1 MEINTSLTEL
11 ASSITS
17 ERTKTPN
24 ILRIA
29 GTGDWHVGHHN
40 TPTDEIVTAVL
51 TAFPDNEET
60 AKLDLII
67 IEGDVYDHDLYL
79 YSTDEEKFKFCKRH
93 LLYLSKKYDIPI
105 IVLEGTPDHDWKQ
118 SRSFI
123 IENELLKI
131 GADVR
136 YVDSV
141 EIIYIERLDMHF
153 LCVPD
158 AWRPTTAETWE
169 IVQATLKRHNLTKVD
184 FCVMHGCFPHQLP
197 ELDGKIQMHNSK
209 NYMSITEYYIII
221 GHIHQSSQ
229 YEKIIAPGSIGR
241 LAHRDEGDKGH
252 VRIDI
257 DLVNR
262 KDKIRFIKNPF
273 ATPYITLD
281 MKRLESDAVFEL
293 IEFKLKEYSK
303 FPTLNFR
310 ILSHSDDVATL
321 MYRNITKLY
330 PQVKWAHKSA
340 DDKKK
345 VQQLVTA
352 LVDKRVELK
361 RVSLGRDNIADV
373 VYERILQKE
382 PTLAEGCRTLL
393 KEIINGIN

>member
-1 MEINTSLTEL
+1 ML
-11 ASSITS
+11 ASLLPTS
-17 ERTKTPN
+17 RTKTPN
-24 ILRIA
+24 VLRLA
-29 GTGDWHVGHHN
+29 ATGDWHIGHHN
-40 TPTDEIVTAVL
+40 TPTEQIVQAVL

-79 YSTDEEKFKFCKRH
+79 YSKDEETFKYCKRH
-93 LLYLSKKYDIPI
+93 LLYISKKYDIPI

-123 IENELLKI
+123 VENKLLEI

-136 YVDSV
+136 YVDTV
-141 EIIYIERLDMHF
+141 EIIYIEKLDMHF

-158 AWRPTTAETWE
+158 AYRPTTAETWQ
-169 IVQATLKRHNLTKVD
+169 IVKDTLKRHNLTKVD

-197 ELDGKIQMHNSK
+197 ELDGKIQMHDSR
-209 NYMSITEYYIII
+209 NYMSITEYYILI

-229 YEKIIAPGSIGR
+229 FEKIIAPGSIGR

-252 VRIDI
+252 VVIDV

-262 KDKIRFIKNPF
+262 KDKIRFVKNPF
-273 ATPYITLD
+273 ATPYVTIDMRKLD
-281 MKRLESDAVFEL
+281 SDEVFKRIDA
-293 IEFKLKEYSK
+293 KLKEYSK
-303 FPTLNFR
+303 HSTLNFR

-321 MYRNITKLY
+321 MYRNIAKLY

-345 VQQLVTA
+345 VHQLVTA
-352 LVDKRVELK
+352 LVDKRVELNK
-361 RVSLGRDNIADV
+361 VSLSKDNIADI
-373 VYERILQKE
+373 VYNRILAKN
-382 PTLAEGCRTLL
+382 PTLAAGCKLL
-393 KEIINGIN
+393 LEEIINGVN